1 MRIDV
6 YHPLFFWLY
15 WTKYSITIIPLEIN
29 RDPVG
34 DWKGTIEVDDDV
46 IAASQLWYDRS
57 NIEAATNPFAPTA
70 DKPEFYFYAGM
81 TLEEFLEK
89 TLGK

>member
-1 MRIDV
+1 MRIDI

-15 WTKYSITIIPLEIN
+15 WTKYATTIVPIETSK
-29 RDPVG
+29 DPIE
-34 DWKGTIEVDDDV
+34 DWKGIIEVDDDV

-57 NIEAATNPFAPTA
+57 NLESATNPFTSNTN
-70 DKPEFYFYAGM
+70 KPELFFYAGM